1 MKARGPGALVQLD
14 SMRRT
19 FTEGVSLKACKA
31 SCPISKWSGMRGYRW
46 ASSRHAKDF
55 WDRLLKQAP
64 VVIRSCQ
71 VDGGREVREAVEQA
85 CRDLGIDRY
94 GLPPRKP
101 KDNGGVERA
110 NGTSRYEC
118 SPVYQGALRV
128 GAINQQ
134 LAEYQHDDTTYRPHD
149 GIG

>member
-1 MKARGPGALVQLD
+1 MRSSKPAGTLGSTGMGCRPG
-14 SMRRT
+14 
-19 FTEGVSLKACKA
+19 
-31 SCPISKWSGMRGYRW
+31 
-46 ASSRHAKDF
+46 
-55 WDRLLKQAP
+55 
-64 VVIRSCQ
+64 
-71 VDGGREVREAVEQA
+71 
-85 CRDLGIDRY
+85 
-94 GLPPRKP
+94 KP